1 MAAKIDNYY
10 NRFDESLGYEEI
22 LFRDGFGAQGAE
34 QNEQQAIINA
44 KIAKLGRALFKD
56 GDIVQGAQIL
66 VDPVTG
72 KVTATAGTIFLNG
85 FIWNVPAG
93 DMDIPVAGTVSVGIQ
108 LEESIISE
116 LEDPALRNPARG
128 QRSEGEP
135 GAWRRKVVAKW
146 GFDSDGQTGTT
157 FYPVYTVD
165 DGQLTAKEAPPNLES
180 FNVAIARY
188 DRDSTGNGSYVC
200 SGFLVTVDEA
210 LADGAQIFSVA
221 EGRARV
227 NGEGIEL
234 MASRRLRYPAEAD
247 LRYIDTE
254 VITAGTDERQRVNV
268 AHAPVHDYVNLRV
281 TQRKTVELTHGNYSG
296 CADALP
302 DTSVLNIVS
311 VKQLDTVY
319 EAGADFVR
327 AGDTLDWSP
336 GGAEPATGS
345 TYSVTYDF
353 LNTNVQPIDP
363 DYDGFTVA
371 GAVPGSSIMIS
382 YNQALPRVDRLCIG
396 PDGGFSWVKGV
407 AAEYG
412 PREPQAPGGILALAS
427 VYQNWRGVPQVV
439 NDSPRVFTFSRIL
452 AIEERVE
459 YCLNEVAR
467 NRLEMNVGTRE
478 SGNRVGL
485 FVDPLLD
492 DSMRDQGIVQTAAI
506 VDGALVLPIA
516 ATVLDVT
523 ADITTPKSIPALVE
537 AGVSQLLKTAQM
549 KVNPYMAFDVPE
561 GKATISPS
569 VDRWTETKTNWAST
583 ITKTFYS
590 SSNQTVRKNGGTT
603 SNWSQAGS
611 TSSTSSH
618 TSSST
623 SSSTQNLGT
632 TSSALQY
639 LRSISINFTLENFG
653 PGEILDSV
661 NFGGIMVNVGGT
673 KVADANGRITGS
685 FTIPPNTPAGV
696 KQIEFKGKATK
707 AYATFTGQG
716 TLLVTTLRRVQN
728 IYRHTTTTTTITTTT
743 YVAPVRV
750 YDPDPLAQSFTL
762 ETEGQLAGVDLW
774 FAARGT
780 TNAQVQIREMDNG
793 FPTSVVLAEAIV
805 PPDKQIVGGGH
816 TRVLFD
822 APLPLEAG
830 TEYAIVILC
839 NDATTSLSIATMG
852 NFDAGAQQYVTQQP
866 YTVGLML
873 SSSNATTWTPHQDS
887 DLAFR
892 LLMAKYSETE
902 TTIDLGTVTLPE
914 GTTDL
919 VLMGLA
925 ELPNS
930 GCRNEFV
937 IDLPDGT
944 SYSVAGEQGLRLPRA
959 VAGEAHIRARLFGN
973 AISSPVL
980 WPGTQIISGRMALTA
995 DYCTRSIVA
1004 RDAIKAVLIYDGYVP
1019 SGASVKAQIQIDSGE
1034 WQDMP
1039 LDKTV
1044 NQGDGIVEY
1053 RYEQELS
1060 GASLVKAK
1068 IILSGTP
1075 QARPEVYDIRFM
1087 AVE

>member
-93 DMDIPVAGTVSVGIQ
+93 EMDIPVTGTVSVGIH

-1039 LDKTV
+1039 LNKTV

-1053 RYEQELS
+1053 RYEQGLS

-1075 QARPEVYDIRFM
+1075 HARPEVYDIRFM

>member
-93 DMDIPVAGTVSVGIQ
+93 EMDIPVTGTVSVGIH

>member
-93 DMDIPVAGTVSVGIQ
+93 EMDIPVTGTVSVGIH

-1039 LDKTV
+1039 LNKTV

-1053 RYEQELS
+1053 RYEQGLS

>member
-1 MAAKIDNYY
+1 MPKIDNYY
-10 NRFDESLGYEEI
+10 NRFDESKNYVEL
-22 LFRDGFGAQGAE
+22 LFRDGYGAQGEE

-44 KIAKLGRALFKD
+44 KIAKLARALFKD
-56 GDIVQGAQIL
+56 GDVVQGAQIV
-66 VDPVTG
+66 VDSANGHISATTG
-72 KVTATAGTIFLNG
+72 DVFLNG
-85 FIWNVPAG
+85 FIWTVPTAEF
-93 DMDIPVAGTVSVGIQ
+93 DIPVTGLVSVGVR

-116 LEDPALRNPARG
+116 LEDPGLRNPARG

-135 GAWRRKVVAKW
+135 GAWRRKVEAFW
-146 GFDSDGQTGTT
+146 GYDGDGKAGT
-157 FYPVYTVD
+157 FYPVYTIE
-165 DGQLTAKEAPPNLES
+165 DGQLAAKEAPPNLES
-180 FNVAIARY
+180 FNIAIARY
-188 DRDSTGNGSYVC
+188 DRDSTGDGSYV
-200 SGFLVTVDEA
+200 SRGMVVSVDDA

-227 NGEGIEL
+227 NGEGVEL
-234 MASRRLRYPAEAD
+234 IASRRLRYPAEPD

-254 VITAGTDERQRVNV
+254 VITAGEEESQRVNV
-268 AHAPVHDYVNLRV
+268 AHAPVRDYVNLRV

-296 CADALP
+296 CSDALP

-311 VKQLDTVY
+311 VKQLDTTY
-319 EAGADFVR
+319 EMGTDFVR
-327 AGDTLDWSP
+327 AGDTIDWSP
-336 GGAEPATGS
+336 SGAEPATGS

-353 LNTNVQPIDP
+353 LNTNVEPIDP
-363 DYDGFTVA
+363 DFDGFTVK

-412 PREPQAPGGILALAS
+412 PREPQVPGGILALCS
-427 VYQNWRGVPQVV
+427 VYQNWRGAPEVV
-439 NDSPRVFTFSRIL
+439 NDSARVFTFSRIL

-478 SGNRVGL
+478 AGNRVGL

-506 VDGALVLPIA
+506 VDGALVLPIS
-516 ATVLDVT
+516 ATALDVS
-523 ADITTPKSIPALVE
+523 ADIATPKSVPALVE
-537 AGVSQLLKTAQM
+537 AGVSQLLKTSQM
-549 KVNPYMAFDVPE
+549 KVNPYMAFDIPE

-583 ITKTFYS
+583 VTKTFYS

-603 SNWSQAGS
+603 SNASQAGS

-618 TSSST
+618 TSTST

-632 TSSALQY
+632 KTSALQY
-639 LRSISINFTLENFG
+639 LRSINIRFTLENFA

-661 NFGGIMVNVGGT
+661 NFGGVMVSFTGS

-685 FTIPPNTPAGV
+685 FTIPPKTPAGV

-716 TLLVTTLRRVQN
+716 TLQVMTLRRVQN

-750 YDPDPLAQSFTL
+750 YNPDPLAQSFTL

-780 TNAQVQIREMDNG
+780 TNAQVQVREMDNG

-805 PPDKQIVGGGH
+805 PPEKQIVGGGGH
-816 TRVLFD
+816 TRVMFD

-902 TTIDLGTVTLPE
+902 TTIDLGTVDLPE
-914 GTTDL
+914 GTTDI

-930 GCRNEFV
+930 GCRSEFV
-937 IDLPDGT
+937 IELPDGAT
-944 SYSVAGEQGLRLPRA
+944 YSVAGEQGLRLPKA
-959 VAGEAHIRARLFGN
+959 VSGEARIRARLFGN
-973 AISSPVL
+973 SISSPVL
-980 WPGTQIISGRMALTA
+980 WPGTQIISGQMALTA

-1004 RDAIKAVLIYDGYVP
+1004 RDAVKAVLVYDGYVP
-1019 SGASVKAQIQIDSGE
+1019 SGSSVKAQIQIDSGE

>member
-93 DMDIPVAGTVSVGIQ
+93 EMDIPVTGTVSVGIH

-396 PDGGFSWVKGV
+396 PDGGFSWVTGV

-1039 LDKTV
+1039 LNKTV

-1053 RYEQELS
+1053 RYEQGLS

-1075 QARPEVYDIRFM
+1075 HARPEVYDIRFM